1 MTKDKVTEAL
11 VGALKQALAEPKEQR
26 LFKSGKLDGLFPGR
40 SSVHTEAATWAL
52 RDGLLE
58 VVRTE
63 VRGKTSIDWVR
74 STPQAV
80 QFVHDQE
87 APLQTLKDLRS
98 VLQTTREGLPVW
110 LAEMRRDVQALVTH
124 LTEETQRWTHRLD
137 HLSQRVEEAILR
149 LEAGEAATANGCPP
163 AVSWT
168 HEALVYLDRRRDGGA
183 AGPCPLPELFAAL
196 RQHHTDLSLKTFH
209 EGLRRLHER
218 HALRLLPFAGPA
230 GELPEPEYAL
240 PDGAAVLYF
249 AAR

>member
-1 MTKDKVTEAL
+1 MTTDKVTEAL
-11 VGALKQALAEPKEQR
+11 VGALKQALAEAKEQR

-40 SSVHTEAATWAL
+40 SSVNTEAANRAL

-74 STPQAV
+74 STPRAV
-80 QFVHDQE
+80 QFVHE
-87 APLQTLKDLRS
+87 LESPLQNLKDLRN
-98 VLQTTREGLPVW
+98 VLHTTREGIPAW
-110 LAEMRRDVQALVTH
+110 LAEMRRDLQALVAH

-137 HLSQRVEEAILR
+137 HLGQRVEEAILR
-149 LEAGEAATANGCPP
+149 LEAGDGAAVDGRSRP
-163 AVSWT
+163 VSWT
-168 HEALVYLDRRRDGGA
+168 HEALIYLDRRRESGA
-183 AGPCPLPELFAAL
+183 AGPCPLPELFVAL
-196 RQHHTDLSLKTFH
+196 REHDADLSLKTFH

-218 HALRLLPFAGPA
+218 HALQLLPFTGPP